1 MLVGLIKNIKLERM
15 KKLHIVIATA
25 LLSFVFS
32 YTNAQQDAQYTQY
45 MYNTISVNPAYA
57 GSRGV
62 MSIMGLHRS
71 QWVGLDGAPR
81 TQTLTLNTPIGDN
94 ERIGLGLSVVNDEIG
109 PTDETYIDID
119 FSYTIPTSDTG
130 KLSFGLKAGAHL
142 LNIDFLRLTQFN
154 QNDALFGANIDN
166 KFSPNVGV
174 GIYYHTNKSY
184 FGLSAPNLLETDHFD
199 ESSTSSDSDAV
210 SFLAEERIN
219 YYLIAGHVFDLSD
232 DVKFKPAVLSKL
244 VFGAPLQVDVSANF
258 LLYDRLTLGVAYRWS
273 AAVTGQIGFQIS
285 DAMMIGFAYDR
296 ETTELGQSQFNDG
309 SYEVML
315 RFELF
320 KKYNRM
326 LTPRFF

>member
-1 MLVGLIKNIKLERM
+1 MKNIYPR
-15 KKLHIVIATA
+15 IVII
-25 LLSFVFS
+25 LLSFTFNPS
-32 YTNAQQDAQYTQY
+32 YGQQDAQYTQY
-45 MYNTISVNPAYA
+45 MYNTVSVNPAYA

-62 MSIMGLHRS
+62 LSIMGLHRS

-81 TQTLTLNTPIGDN
+81 TQTLTLNTPLGGS
-94 ERIGLGLSVVNDEIG
+94 ERLGLGVSIVNDEIG
-109 PTDETYIDID
+109 PTDETYFDID
-119 FSYTIPTSDTG
+119 FSYTIPTSEQG
-130 KLSFGLKAGAHL
+130 KLSLGIKAGGHL
-142 LNIDFLRLTQFN
+142 LNVDFQKLSQFN
-154 QNDALFGANIDN
+154 GNDALFENNIDN

-174 GIYYHTNKSY
+174 GVYYHTHKFY

-199 ESSTSSDSDAV
+199 ESTTNSSSEAV

-219 YYLIAGHVFDLSD
+219 YYLISGYVFDLSD
-232 DVKFKPAVLSKL
+232 DIKFKPAVLSKL
-244 VFGAPLQVDVSANF
+244 VFGAPLQVDLSANF

-273 AAVTGQIGFQIS
+273 AAASAMVGFQIS
-285 DAMMIGFAYDR
+285 DSLMIGLAYDR
-296 ETTELGQSQFNDG
+296 EVTQLGQTQFNDG

>member
-1 MLVGLIKNIKLERM
+1 MKNIQLISIAV
-15 KKLHIVIATA
+15 LSLVFHIT
-25 LLSFVFS
+25 
-32 YTNAQQDAQYTQY
+32 YAQQDAQYTQY

-62 MSIMGLHRS
+62 MSVMGLHRS

-81 TQTLTLNTPIGDN
+81 TQTLTLNSPIGEN
-94 ERIGLGLSVVNDEIG
+94 ERLGIGLSVVNDEIG
-109 PTDETYIDID
+109 PTNETYIGVD
-119 FSYTIPTSDTG
+119 FSYTIPTSEVG
-130 KLSFGLKAGAHL
+130 KLSFGIKGGAHL
-142 LNIDFLRLTQFN
+142 LNVDFRELVQFN
-154 QNDALFGANIDN
+154 QNDALFENNIDN
-166 KFSPNVGV
+166 KFSPQVGV
-174 GIYYHTNKSY
+174 GVYYHTNKFY
-184 FGLSAPNLLETDHFD
+184 LGLSAPNLLETDHFD
-199 ESSTSSDSDAV
+199 ESSTSGDSDAV

-219 YYLIAGHVFDLSD
+219 YYLIAGHVFDITD
-232 DVKFKPAVLSKL
+232 DLKFKPALLTKL
-244 VFGAPLQVDVSANF
+244 VFGTPLQVDVSANF
-258 LLYDRLTLGVAYRWS
+258 LMYERLTLGVAYRWS
-273 AAVTGQIGFQIS
+273 AAVTGQVAFQIS

>member
-1 MLVGLIKNIKLERM
+1 M
-15 KKLHIVIATA
+15 KIIHIIITIV
-25 LLSFVFS
+25 LLNVVFHNS
-32 YTNAQQDAQYTQY
+32 YAQQDAQYTQY

-62 MSIMGLHRS
+62 LSIMGLHRS

-81 TQTLTLNTPIGDN
+81 TQTLTINTPMGTN
-94 ERIGLGLSVVNDEIG
+94 ERLGLGLSIVNDEIG
-109 PTDETYIDID
+109 PTDETYFGID
-119 FSYTIPTSDTG
+119 FSYTIPLSERG
-130 KLSFGLKAGAHL
+130 KLSLGIKAGGHL
-142 LNIDFLRLTQFN
+142 LNVDFQRLSQFN
-154 QNDALFGANIDN
+154 GNDALFENNIDN
-166 KFSPNVGV
+166 KFSPQIGV
-174 GIYYHTNKSY
+174 GFYYHTDKFY
-184 FGLSAPNLLETDHFD
+184 FGLSAPSLLETNHFD
-199 ESSTSSDSDAV
+199 ESSTSIDSEAV

-219 YYLIAGHVFDLSD
+219 YYLITGYVFDLND
-232 DVKFKPAVLSKL
+232 NLKFKPAVLGKL

-258 LLYDRLTLGVAYRWS
+258 LMYERLTLGVAYRWS

-285 DAMMIGFAYDR
+285 DALMIGLAYDR
-296 ETTELGQSQFNDG
+296 ETTELGQTQFNDG

>member
-1 MLVGLIKNIKLERM
+1 M
-15 KKLHIVIATA
+15 KIIHIIITIV
-25 LLSFVFS
+25 LLNVVFHNS
-32 YTNAQQDAQYTQY
+32 YAQQDAQYTQY

-62 MSIMGLHRS
+62 LSIMGLHRS

-81 TQTLTLNTPIGDN
+81 TQTLTINTPMGTN
-94 ERIGLGLSVVNDEIG
+94 ERLGLGLSIVNDEIG
-109 PTDETYIDID
+109 PTDETYFGID
-119 FSYTIPTSDTG
+119 FSYTIPLSERG
-130 KLSFGLKAGAHL
+130 KLSLGIKAGGHL
-142 LNIDFLRLTQFN
+142 LNVDFQRLSQFN
-154 QNDALFGANIDN
+154 GNDALFENNIDN
-166 KFSPNVGV
+166 KFSPQIGV
-174 GIYYHTNKSY
+174 GFYYHTDKFY
-184 FGLSAPNLLETDHFD
+184 FGLSAPSLLETNHFD
-199 ESSTSSDSDAV
+199 ESSTSSDSEAV

-219 YYLIAGHVFDLSD
+219 YYLITGYVFDLND
-232 DVKFKPAVLSKL
+232 NLKFKPAVLGKL

-258 LLYDRLTLGVAYRWS
+258 LMYERLTLGVAYRWS

-285 DAMMIGFAYDR
+285 DALMIGLAYDR
-296 ETTELGQSQFNDG
+296 ETTELGQTQFNDG

>member
-1 MLVGLIKNIKLERM
+1 MNKLLL
-15 KKLHIVIATA
+15 KSTFGIFSFLTFCAT
-25 LLSFVFS
+25 
-32 YTNAQQDAQYTQY
+32 AQQDAQYTQY

-81 TQTLTLNTPIGDN
+81 TQTLTINTPIGDS
-94 ERIGLGLSVVNDEIG
+94 ERIGLGVSIVNDEIG
-109 PTDETYIDID
+109 PTAETYFDID
-119 FSYTIPTSDTG
+119 FSYTIPTSDYG
-130 KLSFGLKAGAHL
+130 KLSFGLKAGGHL
-142 LNIDFLRLTQFN
+142 LNVDFQRLTQFN
-154 QNDALFGANIDN
+154 SNDNLFENNIDN

-174 GIYYHTNKSY
+174 GVYYHAERFY
-184 FGLSAPNLLETDHFD
+184 LGLSAPNLLETDHFD
-199 ESSTSSDSDAV
+199 ENTTDSNSTAI
-210 SFLAEERIN
+210 SFLAEERLN
-219 YYLIAGHVFDLSD
+219 YYFIAGHVFDLSNE
-232 DVKFKPAVLSKL
+232 VKFKPAILSKI

-273 AAVTGQIGFQIS
+273 AAISAMLGFQIS
-285 DAMMIGFAYDR
+285 DSMMIGFAYDR
-296 ETTELGQSQFNDG
+296 ETTALGQTQFNDG